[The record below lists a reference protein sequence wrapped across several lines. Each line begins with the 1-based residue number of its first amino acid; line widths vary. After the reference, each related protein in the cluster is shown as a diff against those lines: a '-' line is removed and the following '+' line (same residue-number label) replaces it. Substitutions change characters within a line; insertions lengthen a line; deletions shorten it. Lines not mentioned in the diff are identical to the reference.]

1 MSQVPRPKVE
11 STEISQPFWDACQRG
26 ELVVQRCTACQA
38 LRHYPQLMC
47 PECHCADFD
56 WAKLAGQGVIYSYT
70 VAHRAFHPAWAD
82 HVPYVLATIE
92 LDEGVRM
99 QCDLLDVDPDSI
111 SIGQRVEVYFEELPG
126 QGVMPRFRIS
136 IREP

>member
-1 MSQVPRPKVE
+1 MSDVQRPKPE
-11 STEISQPFWDACQRG
+11 STEISRPFWDACERG
-26 ELVVQRCTACQA
+26 ELVVQRCTACRE

-47 PECHCADFD
+47 PVCHSTDFD
-56 WAKLAGQGVIYSYT
+56 WAKLTGQGVIYSYT

-99 QCDLLDVDPDSI
+99 QCDLLDAHPDSV
-111 SIGQRVEVYFEELPG
+111 SIGQRVEAYFEELPG
-126 QGVMPRFRIS
+126 QGVMPRFRVS
-136 IREP
+136 L